1 MLRSDRVGK
10 QPPPE
15 VHPQLLLLVTRS
27 RRTSP
32 RSAGRSKYLRSAV
45 LTSSSSSL
53 EEKSALD
60 SVLEMAAF
68 REDRARSWLD
78 LRVSASVTRSVSLM
92 RAQVSA
98 NNSASV
104 FSCMECERLD
114 FSKVPIRAAC
124 IS

>member
-1 MLRSDRVGK
+1 M
-10 QPPPE
+10 
-15 VHPQLLLLVTRS
+15 
-27 RRTSP
+27 
-32 RSAGRSKYLRSAV
+32 

-104 FSCMECERLD
+104 FSC
-114 FSKVPIRAAC
+114 I
-124 IS
+124 